1 MKSVKIALA
10 IAVATV
16 LGASMSLSS
25 AAEVKAVQPSSPAA
39 VKAIQPKPAIGGF
52 TAAPGTGKKASG
64 IYCCT
69 PNGCTPVNLL
79 TICVGAN
86 NIRYACDANGN
97 CVKEPF
103 GGDN

>member
-1 MKSVKIALA
+1 MKSIKIALA

-25 AAEVKAVQPSSPAA
+25 AADLRTPQA
-39 VKAIQPKPAIGGF
+39 KPTIGGF
-52 TAAPGTGKKASG
+52 TAAPGTGKTKAAG
-64 IYCCT
+64 VYCCT
-69 PNGCTPVNLL
+69 PNGCTHVNLL
-79 TICVGAN
+79 TICVGSN
-86 NIRYACDANGN
+86 NIRYACDANGK